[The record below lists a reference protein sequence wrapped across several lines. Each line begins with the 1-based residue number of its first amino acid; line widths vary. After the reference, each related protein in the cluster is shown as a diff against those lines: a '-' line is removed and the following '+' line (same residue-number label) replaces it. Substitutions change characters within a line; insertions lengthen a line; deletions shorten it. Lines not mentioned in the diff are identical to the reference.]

1 MTKYE
6 YLMNK
11 ADECGKR
18 ALDSTDVN
26 LKKFYS
32 NASIGF
38 TKKARDLTV
47 DQAGAECPVVNAG
60 EREALLRG
68 L

>member
-1 MTKYE
+1 MTNYE

-11 ADECGKR
+11 ADECATR
-18 ALDSTDVN
+18 SRNSTDVD
-26 LKKFYS
+26 LKKFYG

-38 TKKARDLTV
+38 TSKAQALTV
-47 DQAGAECPVVNAG
+47 EQAGAEHPVVDAG